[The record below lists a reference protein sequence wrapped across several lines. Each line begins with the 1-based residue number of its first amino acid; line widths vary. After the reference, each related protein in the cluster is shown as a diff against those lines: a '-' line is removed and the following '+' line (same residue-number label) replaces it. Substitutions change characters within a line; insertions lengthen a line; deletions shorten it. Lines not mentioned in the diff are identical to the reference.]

1 MQVVTDDAISAE
13 TDQEIARLQEQM
25 TQTYE
30 LARATQLDYSK
41 RCRAISLREAGLIY
55 GIEEL
60 HDHIW
65 ERGIFP

>member
-1 MQVVTDDAISAE
+1 M
-13 TDQEIARLQEQM
+13 R
-25 TQTYE
+25 Y
-30 LARATQLDYSK
+30 RK

-60 HDHIW
+60 HERIR